1 MGQSAR
7 IEPSSVGNFA
17 SREALV
23 PVPPRMFFELFRRH
37 TSCSNETRTSGRAR
51 RTTTAIPAWRA
62 GKDSWQ
68 IRQGGDGA
76 ARTLAVGEH
85 YVIAVGEQ
93 LPSVVVADRA
103 SYAITA
109 AQLVTPGATT
119 ISNVRHGDVQH
130 GTAHQS
136 RKSSRRRNRSSGG
149 HRACV
154 GRCDLRGVRGQCS
167 ATARTYGR
175 PARPTTRRTMK
186 NVTPNP
192 SARDAF

>member
-1 MGQSAR
+1 
-7 IEPSSVGNFA
+7 
-17 SREALV
+17 
-23 PVPPRMFFELFRRH
+23 MFFEVFRRH
-37 TSCSNETRTSGRAR
+37 TSCSATTRTSGYTRRAA
-51 RTTTAIPAWRA
+51 TAIPAWRA
-62 GKDSWQ
+62 RRGSWQ
-68 IRQGGDGA
+68 IRQGGDGGLQ
-76 ARTLAVGEH
+76 TLAVGEN

-103 SYAITA
+103 SYAITV

-136 RKSSRRRNRSSGG
+136 RKSARRRNRTSGG

-154 GRCDLRGVRGQCS
+154 GRCGLRGVRGQCS

-186 NVTPNP
+186 NATPKPNRP
-192 SARDAF
+192 GCHLISGRKRA